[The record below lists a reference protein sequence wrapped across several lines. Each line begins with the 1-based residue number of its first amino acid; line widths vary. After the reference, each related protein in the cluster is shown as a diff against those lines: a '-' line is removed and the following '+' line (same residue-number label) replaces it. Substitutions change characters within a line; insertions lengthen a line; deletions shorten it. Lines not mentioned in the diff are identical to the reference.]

1 VDEEIHSDR
10 VTPNMRSAWS
20 ICVLCCWSDE
30 ISPVLVHRLPF
41 ALVETRRKKK
51 KIHRFG
57 TITLHYIKSTQLGV
71 AARVA
76 NRKATVDIIELR
88 EIMSRMAAPHKN
100 SFM

>member
-1 VDEEIHSDR
+1 MEHL
-10 VTPNMRSAWS
+10 RSLLLVGRDKPRAGS
-20 ICVLCCWSDE
+20 PAAVC
-30 ISPVLVHRLPF
+30 ISWNKKK
-41 ALVETRRKKK
+41 KKK